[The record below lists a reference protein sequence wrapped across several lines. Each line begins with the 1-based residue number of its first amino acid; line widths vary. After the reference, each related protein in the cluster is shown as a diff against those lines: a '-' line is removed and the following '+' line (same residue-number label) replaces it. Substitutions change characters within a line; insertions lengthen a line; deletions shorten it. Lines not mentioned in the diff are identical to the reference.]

1 MENDWM
7 DDWNNRRAD
16 RAVSFYSEDIIA
28 ISEIDANEAAVPL
41 SRLCANLGLDP
52 DEQIEYLRANPVLA
66 AGLSTL
72 SIDTALGVRR
82 EPCLRVDLVPLWLT
96 TLHPNEV
103 DDVVRPKLEL
113 FQQESASVLWQAFK
127 PQGFSPADALLAE
140 VHEQSQSDQGYQAQ
154 MAMATLARQQ
164 MMIERQLN
172 EERSDRDVPREQ
184 VVDPQARQMAQ
195 AVRVVANNL
204 AMRSRRNEYGG
215 VFQGLYRQFG
225 IASYRDM
232 PRGRFIEAME
242 WLDRWRGDIEGEP
255 EPPPDI

>member
-1 MENDWM
+1 M
-7 DDWNNRRAD
+7 DDWNMRRVE
-16 RAVSFYSEDIIA
+16 RTVSFYSEDIIA
-28 ISEIDANEAAVPL
+28 MGEIDANESAVPL
-41 SRLCANLGLDP
+41 SRLCQNLGLDP
-52 DEQIEYLRANPVLA
+52 VEQLRYLRANPLLA

-72 SIDTALGVRR
+72 PVDTAEGIRR

-96 TLHPNEV
+96 TLQPAEV
-103 DDVVRPKLEL
+103 SDHVRPKLEL
-113 FQQESASVLWQAFK
+113 YQRECASVLWQAFK
-127 PQGFSPADALLAE
+127 PQGFSPADALLPE
-140 VHEQSQSDQGYQAQ
+140 IHEMSQSDQGYHAQ
-154 MAMATLARQQ
+154 MAMAGLARQQ

-172 EERSDRDVPREQ
+172 EERSDHDVPREP

-204 AMRSRRNEYGG
+204 AMRSRRNEYSG

>member
-1 MENDWM
+1 ML
-7 DDWNNRRAD
+7 
-16 RAVSFYSEDIIA
+16 
-28 ISEIDANEAAVPL
+28 AN
-41 SRLCANLGLDP
+41 
-52 DEQIEYLRANPVLA
+52 
-66 AGLSTL
+66 GLSW
-72 SIDTALGVRR
+72 IPADGRR
-82 EPCLRVDLVPLWLT
+82 GQDLQACLRVDLVPLWLA
-96 TLHPNEV
+96 TLSIY
-103 DDVVRPKLEL
+103 DVGPAVRAKFEL
-113 FQQESASVLWQAFK
+113 FQQECASVLWQAFK
-127 PQGFSPADALLAE
+127 PQGYSPADALVGD
-140 VHEQSQSDQGYQAQ
+140 VHDMSQSDQGYNAQ
-154 MAMATLARQQ
+154 MAMAALARQQ

-172 EERSDRDVPREQ
+172 EERSDRAEPREQ

-232 PRGRFIEAME
+232 PRGRFVEAME